1 MGLFDQVVKGLT
13 QKFMGGGS
21 GTQNPLFDIVSSLL
35 TDPKTGGLN
44 GLVDA
49 FKNKGMND
57 IMSSWI
63 STGKNLPISPDQIL
77 QVLGSGQ
84 IQQYAKQA
92 GASSE
97 DITGGLASLL
107 PKLIDQLTPQ
117 GKIPESDALQQGLGM
132 LKKGSF

>member
-1 MGLFDQVVKGLT
+1 MELLDQVLKGWA
-13 QKFMGGGS
+13 QKFLGGGS
-21 GTQNPLFDIVSSLL
+21 STQNPLLDIARSLL

-63 STGKNLPISPDQIL
+63 RTGQNLPISPDQIL

-84 IQQYAKQA
+84 IQQFAK
-92 GASSE
+92 
-97 DITGGLASLL
+97 
-107 PKLIDQLTPQ
+107 K
-117 GKIPESDALQQGLGM
+117 
-132 LKKGSF
+132 